1 MDLFKPFIERLL
13 DDHPDYP
20 KEAIVAILKNK
31 ALFPPTPTGEQLE
44 FWDLPIRSFF
54 LENEALLTKSTVFL
68 MDLLYEVVQYVLNDS
83 LAMIHHHDNAASERE
98 ERLLMV
104 QAEAGLMMI
113 IKGKGRFAA
122 LSDHPGLL
130 NATAPNQ
137 VVALLRLHRL
147 RRFSQ
152 SQPSVTHYFK
162 LIRAKRTGNLE
173 SEEEV

>member
-13 DDHPDYP
+13 DDHPEYP
-20 KEAIVAILKNK
+20 KETIAAILKNK
-31 ALFPPTPTGEQLE
+31 ALFPPIPTGEQLE

-54 LENEALLTKSTVFL
+54 LENEVLLTKNTVFL
-68 MDLLYEVVQYVLNDS
+68 MDLIYEVVQYVLNDS
-83 LAMIHHHDNAASERE
+83 LAMIHHHDNAAIERE
-98 ERLLMV
+98 ERLLIV
-104 QAEAGLMMI
+104 EAEAGLMVT

-130 NATAPNQ
+130 NANEPNQ

-152 SQPSVTHYFK
+152 SQPNVTHYFK
-162 LIRAKRTGNLE
+162 LILAKRTGNLE
-173 SEEEV
+173 S